1 MRDHLFLY
9 IDAQVV
15 SVGSKDL
22 FSVVDILDS
31 YEVVIVSLVEIAV
44 LGYLHVGLYAVQMLT
59 WILVKLEADWWSIMI
74 GE

>member
-9 IDAQVV
+9 INAQVV
-15 SVGSKDL
+15 SVGSQDL

-44 LGYLHVGLYAVQMLT
+44 LGYLHVGLYAVQML
-59 WILVKLEADWWSIMI
+59 A
-74 GE
+74 